1 MFWSI
6 NNLFSRYT
14 VLAKDGEIGEVHD
27 FLIDDRSWSV
37 RYLAIEVDIIR
48 RNVLIPPAAIDQLDW
63 SQRSLSLKLT
73 KYEVRYSPDIDFDR
87 PVSRQQE
94 IKLHKSY
101 GWPLYW
107 LDKIIPD
114 LRNFG
119 LHPHTLV
126 RVIAGTDTESDP
138 LPYDDVI
145 NSARLAE
152 PVARDAVSEEKMVL
166 TEVNNTDNPNLRSV
180 KELMGYGIQ
189 ARDGAV
195 GHVEDF
201 IIDDNSWTVQLIVV
215 DTQNWLPGNKVLLAP
230 SWIEKVWWSEA
241 KAYVALNRKTI
252 ENCPKYNPS
261 ALRKGQ

>member
-1 MFWSI
+1 MLWSV
-6 NNLFSRYT
+6 NNLISRYT

-27 FLIDDRSWSV
+27 FLIDDHAWLV
-37 RYLAIEVDIIR
+37 RCLVVDVDIIR
-48 RNVLIPPAAIDQLDW
+48 RKVLISPIAIDQFDW
-63 SQRSLSLKLT
+63 SQHRLSINHT
-73 KYEVRYSPDIDFDR
+73 KYEVRYSPGIDVDQ

-94 IKLHKSY
+94 TRLHKHY

-107 LDKIIPD
+107 LDKITPD
-114 LRNFG
+114 LRSIG

-126 RVIAGTDTESDP
+126 RAIAGTDMESDP
-138 LPYDDVI
+138 FPHDDVI
-145 NSARLAE
+145 KSTSLAE
-152 PVARDAVSEEKMVL
+152 PVARDAVSGEMVVHS
-166 TEVNNTDNPNLRSV
+166 EADKGDQNLRSA

-195 GHVEDF
+195 GHMEDF

-230 SWIEKVWWSEA
+230 SWIEKVRWSEA

-252 ENCPKYNPS
+252 ENCPEYNPS
-261 ALRKGQ
+261 ALRKAQ